1 MSHVEKLPTRPRLE
15 RIRINVDE
23 LYDVRHWAKAL
34 GLTEAQLRFAVGE
47 VGPLVDSVKH
57 YLEGQSSGP
66 VRETT

>member
-1 MSHVEKLPTRPRLE
+1 MSNVEKLPVRPRLE

-34 GLTEAQLRFAVGE
+34 GVTEAQLRSAVEE

-57 YLEGQSSGP
+57 YFESQSAGP